1 MSDAG
6 ASRAGDPAADHGRLC
21 RAVFVVST
29 GRTGTQFLART
40 VEGWGARSHHEPGP
54 WWLRHLSN
62 AHASGAV
69 SRERAVRLLHRVRDE
84 ALAVDQPWFEAS
96 CLDHGL
102 VGPLLAAFPEATVV
116 QVVRHP
122 VGYVRSA
129 ADWGAYR
136 FGGRPLNLLPY
147 RRLAPPQSQPWD
159 VAERFRWMGRDQFE
173 RLCWAWTAMNRA
185 MRTQGEGSDRFRT
198 VRFEDLT
205 DPDRGPVELGRLVE
219 DLGLEVAP
227 EALAAAVD
235 RRVNASRP
243 RAGDWSATQWR
254 TLVALTADEAAH
266 YGYELDH
273 QP

>member
-1 MSDAG
+1 VNS
-6 ASRAGDPAADHGRLC
+6 

-69 SRERAVRLLHRVRDE
+69 SEEQAVRRLHRVRDE
-84 ALAVDQPWFEAS
+84 ALASEEPWFEAS

-129 ADWGAYR
+129 QDWGAYR
-136 FGGRPLNLLPY
+136 LGGRPLNLLPY
-147 RRLAPPQSQPWD
+147 RRLAPPQFDRWNL
-159 VAERFRWMGRDQFE
+159 AERMRWMGQDQFE
-173 RLCWAWTAMNRA
+173 RLAWAWTAMNRA
-185 MRTQGEGSDRFRT
+185 MRTQGEGSPRFRV
-198 VRFEDLT
+198 VRVEDLT
-205 DPDRGPVELGRLVE
+205 DADRGPVELGRLAE
-219 DLGLEVAP
+219 DLGLSVDP
-227 EALAAAVD
+227 QALAAAT
-235 RRVNASRP
+235 RKRVNASQP
-243 RAGDWSATQWR
+243 KAGDWTPEQWTR
-254 TLVALTADEAAH
+254 LIDLTAGEAAH
-266 YGYELDH
+266 YGYEVT
-273 QP
+273 PP

>member
-1 MSDAG
+1 MSA
-6 ASRAGDPAADHGRLC
+6 

-69 SRERAVRLLHRVRDE
+69 SEARAVRLLHGLRDE
-84 ALAVDQPWFEAS
+84 ALAVDKPWFEAS

-129 ADWGAYR
+129 QDWGAYR
-136 FGGRPLNLLPY
+136 LGGRPLNLLPY
-147 RRLAPPQSQPWD
+147 RRLAPPQFDRWN
-159 VAERFRWMGRDQFE
+159 VAGRVRWIGEDQFD
-173 RLCWAWTAMNRA
+173 RLAWAWSAMNRA
-185 MRTQGEGSDRFRT
+185 MRTQGEGNPRFRT

-205 DPDRGPVELGRLVE
+205 SAEQGPTELGRLAE
-219 DLGLEVAP
+219 DLGLAVP
-227 EALAAAVD
+227 DDALADAVQS
-235 RRVNASRP
+235 RVNASQP
-243 RAGDWSATQWR
+243 RAGLWSTAQWDR
-254 TLVALTADEAAH
+254 LVELTADEAAH
-266 YGYELDH
+266 YDYEVTPPPEDH
-273 QP
+273 ERAG